1 MPTKKKKRKI
11 QSGSGWLSNQF
22 DKGLYLQFYKDRG
35 MGLETIIKDGIRPHN
50 EIHSYKDLIKF
61 LKSIKMSPAATHQII
76 DRFLFKDKNQ
86 RMNFLK
92 HYVAQDIRL
101 NRIELDR
108 LLAAIKKYNV
118 TTVFKNQDP
127 DQELLAFERNTLY
140 KRPKVE
146 KTFKKDLTI
155 LREAIGKKRSR
166 DGSYTKKQLE
176 IYKKRALK
184 KLLSK

>member
-35 MGLETIIKDGIRPHN
+35 MGLETIIEEGIRPIN

-92 HYVAQDIRL
+92 HYVAQDIRI
-101 NRIELDR
+101 NRIEL
-108 LLAAIKKYNV
+108 NH
-118 TTVFKNQDP
+118 T
-127 DQELLAFERNTLY
+127 
-140 KRPKVE
+140 
-146 KTFKKDLTI
+146 
-155 LREAIGKKRSR
+155 
-166 DGSYTKKQLE
+166 
-176 IYKKRALK
+176 
-184 KLLSK
+184 

>member
-1 MPTKKKKRKI
+1 MPTKKKKRKTETNL
-11 QSGSGWLSNQF
+11 GSLS
-22 DKGLYLQFYKDRG
+22 DLFYKDRG
-35 MGLETIIKDGIRPHN
+35 MGLEPFIKEGIRPLN
-50 EIHSYKDLIKF
+50 EIHSYEDLIKF
-61 LKSIKMSPAATHQII
+61 LKKIKMTPAATHQII
-76 DRFLFKDKNQ
+76 DRFLFKDKNH

-92 HYVAQDIRL
+92 HYVAAYIRI

-118 TTVFKNQDP
+118 KTVFENEDP

-140 KRPKVE
+140 KRPPEE